1 MGEVI
6 PRLVLASQSASRR
19 AMLAAAGVLH
29 DACPADLDERTIEA
43 GMADAAP
50 GDIVAVLA
58 RAKAGAVA
66 LTQPG
71 RVVLG
76 SDSLVVVGGRR
87 FAKPDS
93 REDAASHLRW
103 FSGRE
108 MELYSAAALVRDDQL
123 LWQTTD
129 RAVLKMRPLS
139 ETFIARYLDAEW
151 PQVAG
156 CVGVFRIEALGVQLF
171 EHIAGSHFTVLGMPL
186 LPVLAA
192 LREHGV
198 LAS

>member
-1 MGEVI
+1 
-6 PRLVLASQSASRR
+6 
-19 AMLAAAGVLH
+19 
-29 DACPADLDERTIEA
+29 
-43 GMADAAP
+43 
-50 GDIVAVLA
+50 
-58 RAKAGAVA
+58 
-66 LTQPG
+66 
-71 RVVLG
+71 
-76 SDSLVVVGGRR
+76 
-87 FAKPDS
+87 
-93 REDAASHLRW
+93 
-103 FSGRE
+103 

-129 RAVLKMRPLS
+129 RAVLKVRPLS

-198 LAS
+198 LVS